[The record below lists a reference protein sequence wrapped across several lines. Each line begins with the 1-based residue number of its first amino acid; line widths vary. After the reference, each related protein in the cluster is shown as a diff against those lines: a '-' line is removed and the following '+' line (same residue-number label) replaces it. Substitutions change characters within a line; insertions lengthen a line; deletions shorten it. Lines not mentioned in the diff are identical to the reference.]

1 MITKDI
7 TLELYDKVYTE
18 DTPTARRIY
27 NQLDREGFNIIIILS
42 DTSFWYEK
50 RVPAK
55 TCHKYIERW
64 IKEKYGVE
72 YLYKDAII

>member
-1 MITKDI
+1 MITKNI
-7 TLELYDKVYTE
+7 TCELYDKVYTE
-18 DTPTARRIY
+18 DTPTARSIY
-27 NQLDREGFNIIIILS
+27 NQLDREGFNIILT

-55 TCHKYIERW
+55 ACRKYIERW

-72 YLYKDAII
+72 YFYKDAII

>member
-1 MITKDI
+1 MITKNI
-7 TLELYDKVYTE
+7 TCELYDKVYTE
-18 DTPTARRIY
+18 DTPTARSIY
-27 NQLDREGFNIIIILS
+27 NQLEREGFKIILT

-55 TCHKYIERW
+55 ACRKYIERW

-72 YLYKDAII
+72 YFYKDAII